1 LYATKQPNKTTTASM
16 TTFTPRLH
24 IVLLP
29 FVTVVILVL
38 ISAAPSTSRA
48 EGRQTSFTTW
58 LAALRKEASH
68 RGIPQKTLDTALKD
82 LKPIPKVIELDR
94 NQPEA
99 KLTFDQYLSRVL
111 SEKRVTNGRNKLS
124 ETRKLLGNVASRY
137 GVEPRFLVALWGLE
151 TDFGR
156 TTGSM
161 PVIESLVSLI
171 YDGRR
176 STFFRKELI
185 HALRILD
192 DGHISL
198 AQMKGSW
205 AGAMGQ
211 LQFMPST
218 YRHFAV
224 DFDGDGRIDIWKSQQ
239 DIFASA
245 ANYLARSGWKTGQTW
260 GQEVHLPKRLYHNSA
275 NLKQKK
281 PVSDWHAL
289 GIKTLDGNHFPSL
302 NLLASIV
309 QPDGRAG
316 RTFLVYDNYHV
327 IRKWNR
333 SHNFALSVGILSD
346 QLHSP

>member
-1 LYATKQPNKTTTASM
+1 MQTKDALESAMKISAH
-16 TTFTPRLH
+16 FHR
-24 IVLLP
+24 VLLIIP
-29 FVTVVILVL
+29 IVVVLALSLVCSS
-38 ISAAPSTSRA
+38 ISMAVAPESSFRA
-48 EGRQTSFTTW
+48 W
-58 LAALRKEASH
+58 LATLEREALSS
-68 RGIPQKTLDTALKD
+68 GIPLNTLKTALSSVE
-82 LKPIPKVIELDR
+82 LVPRVIELDR
-94 NQPEA
+94 RQLEPA
-99 KLTFDQYLSRVL
+99 LTLDQYLSRVIT
-111 SEKRVTNGRNKLS
+111 KDRVFIGRKKLI
-124 ETRKLLGNVASRY
+124 ENRILLDSIAVRY
-137 GVEPRFLVALWGLE
+137 GVKPRVLVALWGVE

-156 TTGSM
+156 VTGSFQ
-161 PVIESLVSLI
+161 VIDSLVTLI

-224 DFDGDGRIDIWKSQQ
+224 DFDGDGRIDIWKSQE
-239 DIFASA
+239 DVFASA
-245 ANYLARSGWKTGQTW
+245 ANYLSRSGWKTGQTW
-260 GQEVHLPKRLYHNSA
+260 GQEVYLPEGLYRNST
-275 NLKQKK
+275 NLKQQKS
-281 PVSDWHAL
+281 VNDWHAL
-289 GIKTLDGNHFPSL
+289 GIRTLDGTHFPSL

-316 RTFLVYDNYHV
+316 RTFLVYDNYHAL
-327 IRKWNR
+327 RKWNR